1 MHVNIGMA
9 KYIAKRLALLPLTIF
24 SVITI
29 DFVLIH
35 LAPGGPFQIL
45 LSDPSFSP
53 QEVATLQA
61 EYGLNK
67 PLLIQYFTY
76 INQVLH
82 GNFGISYFYGVPV
95 IRVIMDYLPNTL
107 VLAGLSIL
115 VSSVIGILFGIL
127 STSLRGLIDRALNTL
142 AILSYTLPVFWFG
155 ILLILVFSV
164 SLRLLPSTGVYVS
177 NAGFNLAQ
185 YLKHIIMPTL
195 SLSLLLY
202 PPVYFFTRSSMLE
215 VTQANFVRALYG
227 KGLSEGVVFRKHVLR
242 NALLP
247 VITVIGLHGAVLFG
261 GATIVEIVFTWPG
274 MGLLTYTA
282 ILNKDYP
289 ILLASV
295 FFYSLLVAVLN
306 LIVDIVYVFIDP
318 RISLK

>member
-1 MHVNIGMA
+1 MHLNRGIA

-53 QEVATLQA
+53 QEVATLQE

-76 INQVLH
+76 IYQVLH

-107 VLAGLSIL
+107 VLAGFSIL
-115 VSSVIGILFGIL
+115 VSSAIGILFGIL
-127 STSLRGLIDRALNTL
+127 STSLGGLIDRALNTL

-155 ILLILVFSV
+155 ILLIL
-164 SLRLLPSTGVYVS
+164 LPSTGVYVS
-177 NAGFNLAQ
+177 NTGFNLAQ

-215 VTQANFVRALYG
+215 VAQANFVRALYG

-261 GATIVEIVFTWPG
+261 GATIVEIVFT
-274 MGLLTYTA
+274 
-282 ILNKDYP
+282 
-289 ILLASV
+289 
-295 FFYSLLVAVLN
+295 
-306 LIVDIVYVFIDP
+306 
-318 RISLK
+318 